1 MYIGMRFY
9 EVGCGAEVLFS
20 HWRPMT
26 IMIEDFIDVFLVIMI
41 MVIGDSMRFG
51 MAMNCF
57 HTGTGSPITTW
68 GGE

>member
-1 MYIGMRFY
+1 MRFY

-20 HWRPMT
+20 HWRPMR

-51 MAMNCF
+51 MAMNCS

>member
-1 MYIGMRFY
+1 MRFY

-26 IMIEDFIDVFLVIMI
+26 IMNEDFIDVFLVIMI

-51 MAMNCF
+51 MAMNCLTQALA
-57 HTGTGSPITTW
+57 HPSQP
-68 GGE
+68 GG

>member
-1 MYIGMRFY
+1 MRFY

-51 MAMNCF
+51 MAMNYS